1 MTPGLYRYILVL
13 TKGRDERKETKM
25 KIETRETEPRKVKIW
40 INGYY
45 QGTFPKAIAEI
56 KIRRYNELA
65 KETK

>member
-1 MTPGLYRYILVL
+1 
-13 TKGRDERKETKM
+13 M